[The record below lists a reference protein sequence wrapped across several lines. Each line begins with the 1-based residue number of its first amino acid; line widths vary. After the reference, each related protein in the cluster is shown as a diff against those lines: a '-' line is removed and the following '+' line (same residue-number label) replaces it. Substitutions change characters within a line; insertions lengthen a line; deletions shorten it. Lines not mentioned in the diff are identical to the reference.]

1 MNFEEIYEMLENY
14 YYGKYNNNDGIL
26 LKFSDG
32 TNLTADWP
40 DINVLTLHVYPGEI
54 DEPHLNDA
62 IMDFDRISPDGECN
76 YMDFPAGISPEEKV
90 NMQIKFIAE
99 SIIDYMQENNLTC
112 EPGIDIYEF
121 DEELEESVDDDSVST
136 VNFNRLYEETIN
148 DISNSGKPWEKTY
161 KYYIVRN
168 VKVNDAQQKALI
180 VFGSDDLDACKNY
193 SQWKKG
199 DKITLGTNLS
209 FFNWDVNS
217 PDSWFD
223 PEKDYSEEL
232 TTCVHCGKELA
243 EGEKTTC
250 DDCAEKLKKE
260 YSDKHPGG
268 HWTGD

>member
-1 MNFEEIYEMLENY
+1 MNFDELYAYLENFTL
-14 YYGKYNNNDGIL
+14 GKLREGANVLIE
-26 LKFSDG
+26 FSDK
-32 TNLTADWP
+32 TWLCAKNYYP
-40 DINVLTLHVYPGEI
+40 DVIFGIYSAI
-54 DEPHLNDA
+54 DELGGIPDAKILEFSPKVPVNGDNLNSA
-62 IMDFDRISPDGECN
+62 LEEVCQKIMDYITN
-76 YMDFPAGISPEEKV
+76 
-90 NMQIKFIAE
+90 
-99 SIIDYMQENNLTC
+99 NNLTY
-112 EPGIDIYEF
+112 IFLADEF
-121 DEELEESVDDDSVST
+121 KDEELEESVKDDSVST

-168 VKVNDAQQKALI
+168 VKVNDGQQKTLI

-193 SQWKKG
+193 SQWKNG
-199 DKITLGTNLS
+199 DKITLGKNLLY
-209 FFNWDVNS
+209 FNWDVNS

-232 TTCVHCGKELA
+232 TTCVYCGKELA

-250 DDCAEKLKKE
+250 DDCAEKLKEE